1 MSLSVHVGARGGVPP
16 SLFRG
21 SDRTMCE
28 RPVSLFGPPAVP
40 PFLFRSFLGTS
51 APWSV
56 GFCQQSAFLAR
67 RFRSAVGIRRLHSM
81 VSSPAFHIGFSRQ
94 GVHDHPTSSVV
105 VRPTG
110 LPVRSTQFLLIR
122 RAGAWPAGWGR
133 SPQSSPGGPR
143 SEVVSSH
150 GVSVSPLE
158 RGRSSPGLAL
168 LPLLGSEV

>member
-1 MSLSVHVGARGGVPP
+1 MSVHVGARGGVPP

-28 RPVSLFGPPAVP
+28 RPVSRFGPPAVP

-105 VRPTG
+105 RPTG

-158 RGRSSPGLAL
+158 GGRSSPSLAL
-168 LPLLGSEV
+168 PPLFGSEV